1 MRHYI
6 IAEGSKG
13 GKGSSGYR
21 APVESENTL
30 RAIQYAT
37 IVDVISEGPIV
48 GLADADKGIYLN
60 ETPLRTNGG
69 TLTMQDVSWEL
80 RNGLPEQ
87 DPLQF
92 ADASSSEHSVGV
104 EVSNLYPRAVGPD
117 SGKYQFS
124 VTNQLVTRL
133 RVTLGVQALYK
144 TLTNQ
149 SNAGDIVPATV
160 SYKVSVY
167 NASNSAIYTTSRKL
181 EGKTTS
187 QYLWEITID
196 LDDNGPWLVSI
207 EKTSADSTTS
217 DINNDLY
224 FSSYTEIIGYSF
236 SYPNTALVAVSAS
249 AESFGNSVP
258 TRAYKIKGLMV
269 KVPSNYTPATRTY
282 SGVWDGTFK
291 TAWTDNPAWVF
302 YDLVTNERYGAAFYL
317 PWAYTSAQD
326 LCDKWT
332 LYEIARVCD
341 ELVPDGFGGYEPRY
355 SFNYQ
360 IFGAEDAAQVLQS
373 VASVFHGMSYWS
385 SGLVYAKSDYPTD
398 PIRTINQANVLE
410 GKITYSTGSI
420 QERHSVVHVTWN
432 DPDDM
437 YKAAVEAVYDWDLV
451 EKIGYNPVDSVAY
464 GCTSRGQANRHGLW
478 VLATEAEDIVV
489 TVEMG
494 LDSFDYL
501 PGDVVRIAD
510 PAFMG
515 YRAGGRIK
523 DITGT
528 TITLDAGFETVS
540 GETYTLV
547 INAADGTEESRKVT
561 AVTGS
566 QVRVASAYSKEFAA
580 LPVWSMLGTQSAPGR
595 YSVTKITEKS
605 KGTLEVQLKE
615 VNPNKY
621 ASIEQ
626 GLTLEQLPTQRTGRG
641 APETPDGLNVH
652 ETIAVE
658 GGYLVCKALFSWSS
672 LASSDFGAATS
683 WRVQTKDPYGNIAT
697 YDWQDSS
704 SISFSHIPTGYWTFA
719 VMGRS
724 SSGLTSA
731 WAEITVAI
739 QGVAAPADVTGLRA
753 LQDGDSVD
761 LLWNA
766 NNDLNFDRYEVREG
780 YTWDTASVIAARVYE
795 PTLTVP
801 VSFER
806 EHSFLVKAVSTAG
819 TYSNNAAGVKI
830 MVKNLSDKNVFVAW
844 ADLSAIEP
852 EWRDVTEQS
861 WQDLDVDWAYRV
873 DNGYHDN
880 TRFVENSLR
889 LISVDGTWEQQDEAT
904 KWQDY
909 GDAAVLTLVEGAVY
923 GVWTSTIKDLGR
935 AVGAE
940 VYRDIFYIAS
950 GGAQVETEVRTS
962 IDGDVWSDW
971 VPFVRHATML
981 QYIQYRLI
989 LSTPDAE
996 NPPTVTRLYVVVD
1009 MPDIVRS
1016 GRIEVSANGAIIEYG
1031 YDYARQPSV
1040 VITADGADRQAKLV
1054 GEPGLSECVVKVIG
1068 VDSADVG
1075 GVVNW
1080 TSRGY

>member
-13 GKGSSGYR
+13 GKGGGGYR
-21 APVESENTL
+21 APVESENSL

-48 GLADADKGIYLN
+48 GLADSDKGIYLN
-60 ETPLRTNGG
+60 ETPLRTSGG

-80 RNGLPEQ
+80 RAGLPEQ
-87 DPLQF
+87 DPLPF

-104 EVSNLYPRAVGPD
+104 EVSKLYPRAVGPD

-133 RVTLGVQALYK
+133 RITLGVQALYK

-149 SNAGDIVPATV
+149 SNAGDIVPTSV

-167 NASNSAIYTTSRKL
+167 NSSNASIYTTSRKL

-187 QYLWEITID
+187 QYLWQLLID
-196 LDDNGPWLVSI
+196 LDDNGPWLVVV
-207 EKTSADSTTS
+207 EKTSEDSTTS

-269 KVPSNYTPATRTY
+269 KVPSNYAPATRTY
-282 SGVWDGTFK
+282 SGIWNGTFK

-385 SGLVYAKSDYPTD
+385 SGLIYAKSDYPTD
-398 PIRTINQANVLE
+398 PIRTINQTNVLE

-420 QERHSVVHVTWN
+420 QERHSVVMVTWN
-432 DPDDM
+432 DPADM

-451 EKIGYNPVDSVAY
+451 EKFGYNPVDSVAY

-523 DITGT
+523 EMDGI
-528 TITLDAGFETVS
+528 TITLDADFETVS
-540 GETYTLV
+540 GEAYTLV
-547 INAADGTEESRKVT
+547 INAADGSEESRKVSSIS
-561 AVTGS
+561 GN
-566 QVRVASAYSKEFAA
+566 QVRVTSAYSKEFAE
-580 LPVWSMLGTQSAPGR
+580 LPIWSMLGTQTAPGS

-605 KGTLEVQLKE
+605 KGALEVQLKE

-621 ASIEQ
+621 AAIEL
-626 GLTLEQLPTQRTGRG
+626 GLKLESLPTQRSSRG

-658 GGYLVCKALFSWSS
+658 DGELVCKALFSWSS
-672 LASSDFGAATS
+672 LASSDFGAAIN
-683 WRVQTKDPYGNIAT
+683 WRVQTKDPFGNLIT
-697 YDWQDSS
+697 YEWQDSS
-704 SISFSHIPTGYWTFA
+704 SRAFSHVATGYWTFS

-724 SSGLTSA
+724 AAGLTSA
-731 WAEITVAI
+731 WADITVAI
-739 QGVAAPADVTGLRA
+739 QGVAAPSDVTGLRA
-753 LQDGDSVD
+753 LQDGDAID

-766 NNDLNFDRYEVREG
+766 NTDINFDRYEVREG
-780 YTWDTASVIAARVYE
+780 YTWDTASVIAARAYE
-795 PTLTVP
+795 STLTVP

-806 EHSFLVKAVSTAG
+806 EYSFLIKAISTAG
-819 TYSNNAAGVKI
+819 TYSNNAASVRI
-830 MVKNLSDKNVFVAW
+830 SVANLSDKNVFVAFDEF
-844 ADLSAIEP
+844 AVANYTG
-852 EWRDVTEQS
+852 VGTH
-861 WQDLDVDWAYRV
+861 
-873 DNGYHDN
+873 NK
-880 TRFVENSLR
+880 TRFVANNLR
-889 LISVDGTWEQQDEAT
+889 LINIEGRWSEQNST
-904 KWQDY
+904 TTWQDY
-909 GDAAVLTLVEGAVY
+909 GDAMVLTLVAGAVY

-935 AVGAE
+935 AVGAD
-940 VYRDIFYIAS
+940 VYKDIFYVAAD
-950 GGAQVETEVRTS
+950 GAKVETEVRTS
-962 IDGDVWSDW
+962 IDGSVWSNW
-971 VPFVRHATML
+971 APFVRHATTL
-981 QYIQYRLI
+981 RYIQFRLI
-989 LSTPDAE
+989 LSTPSAE
-996 NPPTVTRLYVVVD
+996 RQPIVTRLYVVVD

-1016 GRIEVSANGAIIEYG
+1016 GRQTVAVGGEIIEYG
-1031 YDYARQPSV
+1031 HNYTIRPSV
-1040 VITADGADRQAKLV
+1040 VITADGAAKQAKIV
-1054 GEPGLSECVVKVIG
+1054 GSPGLSECRVVV
-1068 VDSADVG
+1068 VDVGEKDVG
-1075 GVVNW
+1075 GIINW
-1080 TSRGY
+1080 TVRGY